1 MTAHD
6 TTCEFV
12 LFRGELQVLH
22 HARQLVCRPRELAAV
37 MPRRAAADN
46 VAFVRAHR
54 TAVDDLLKELAI
66 EIR

>member
-1 MTAHD
+1 
-6 TTCEFV
+6 
-12 LFRGELQVLH
+12 
-22 HARQLVCRPRELAAV
+22 LVCRPRELAAV